1 MENIETQ
8 MAKYM
13 NQPIT
18 TVQPLSPALVKVSG
32 LLDRFVSKYG
42 SVQIEIF
49 RLPDCPG
56 ETLQRFLN
64 SLQITLRRYQLICSY
79 VWQYVPSEQAY
90 SLFVF
95 HYSPAIG
102 SISSVVHRLW
112 HTLPSVVQ
120 INNIQVDSSNCASVK
135 DWLHQLLPNES
146 SSAISYRRHSYGSS
160 FTI

>member
-79 VWQYVPSEQAY
+79 VWQYVLRT
-90 SLFVF
+90 SLFPVCL
-95 HYSPAIG
+95 HTVQPLRA
-102 SISSVVHRLW
+102 ISSVVHRS
-112 HTLPSVVQ
+112 HIP
-120 INNIQVDSSNCASVK
+120 
-135 DWLHQLLPNES
+135 
-146 SSAISYRRHSYGSS
+146 SS
-160 FTI
+160 FK